1 MSTISL
7 KEEKPPFAN
16 DKLISTQADKIINI
30 FKNIQKSLNV
40 RFKKSANEYGFTV
53 PQLSVI
59 FHLYKM
65 PYITLNELSEC
76 MMLTKS
82 TVSGIIYRLSKQGIV
97 IREIPEDNRRIVKLS
112 LSEDFKKKHDIPCMR
127 KKFIS
132 DCIFDII
139 KDMGPMETDKF
150 ISSLEHFN
158 SLIKK

>member
-7 KEEKPPFAN
+7 IENQPPCPD
-16 DKLISTQADKIINI
+16 DKLFSIQADKIINI
-30 FKNIQKSLNV
+30 FKNIQRSLTTK
-40 RFKKSANEYGFTV
+40 FKKSANKYGFTV

-65 PYITLNELSEC
+65 PYVTLNELSEC

-82 TVSGIIYRLSKQGIV
+82 TVSGIIDRLEKQGIV
-97 IREIPEDNRRIVKLS
+97 IREIPEDNRRIVRLS
-112 LSEDFKKKHDIPCMR
+112 LSNDFKEKHDISSM
-127 KKFIS
+127 KKEFIS
-132 DCIFDII
+132 DCILDII
-139 KDMGPMETDKF
+139 KDMGPVETDNF

>member
-7 KEEKPPFAN
+7 NEKKSSFEN
-16 DKLISTQADKIINI
+16 NRLVSIQADKIINI
-30 FKNIQKSLNV
+30 FKNIQKSLSV

-65 PYITLNELSEC
+65 PYITLNELSGC

-82 TVSGIIYRLSKQGIV
+82 TVSGIIDRLTKQGIV
-97 IREIPEDNRRIVKLS
+97 IREIPKDNRRIVKLS
-112 LSEDFKKKHDIPCMR
+112 LSEDFKKGHDIPCMK

-139 KDMGPMETDKF
+139 KDMGPMETEKF